1 LNGDGLGG
9 NPISERNPNLASP
22 IPLED
27 SNLLSGSM
35 NGGGR
40 ADTEEASKLFDE
52 NKELK
57 VKNVDL
63 RKKIAKY
70 KKQVELIP
78 ELRNELQN
86 MRESL

>member
-1 LNGDGLGG
+1 LGG
-9 NPISERNPNLASP
+9 NAISERNPNLVSP
-22 IPLED
+22 IPVED
-27 SNLLSGSM
+27 SNILYGSM

-57 VKNVDL
+57 IKNVDL

-78 ELRNELQN
+78 ELRNEL
-86 MRESL
+86 

>member
-1 LNGDGLGG
+1 
-9 NPISERNPNLASP
+9 
-22 IPLED
+22 
-27 SNLLSGSM
+27 M

>member
-1 LNGDGLGG
+1 MNDG
-9 NPISERNPNLASP
+9 E
-22 IPLED
+22 
-27 SNLLSGSM
+27 
-35 NGGGR
+35 R

-78 ELRNELQN
+78 ELRNEL
-86 MRESL
+86 